1 MKITFIA
8 DTHHYSKT
16 LGTTGKA
23 YELRSGS
30 DQKCLAET
38 GDIIDAAF
46 KQIAESDTDAV
57 FILGDV
63 SNDGE
68 MVSHIEFR
76 EKLYALK
83 ESKPVYIITATHDWC
98 CDQNPRRFEGDT
110 VSNDVEVMK
119 SEDLPE
125 FYKDFGP
132 EQAIDK
138 FITKIGTVCYTVQLD
153 EKVRVLCLNDDKN
166 ENDHAGFTEDCWQ
179 WIEKQIAKA
188 TEDGCVLIGAEH
200 HLLIPHVSPLIAVGS
215 VCVADRDYVASR
227 FADAGLKY
235 MFVGHSHMQST
246 AKYTSEDGNTITEV
260 NVGSLCGYP
269 APIVEVTVND
279 DGTLTYDVDHLKTFV
294 LNGKEIDALPFLAKH
309 ATDLVNRVLECKTKE
324 EFAEKLS
331 ALQLSGG
338 KLSAYWVIA
347 KPILHKL
354 DTALAYDVYK
364 LMKRLG
370 LAKYIPK
377 SAAERYHYKP
387 LKEFINEVLLSV
399 FDGALDA
406 KERESDYYALVIGVI
421 LGLSQL
427 KRDNEFTEKL
437 IEMFDNL
444 LTGGE
449 INNQHA
455 TI

>member
-38 GDIIDAAF
+38 GEIIDAAF
-46 KQIAESDTDAV
+46 QQIAESDTDAV

-76 EKLYALK
+76 EKLYELK
-83 ESKPVYIITATHDWC
+83 KSKPVFVITATHDWC
-98 CDQNPRRFEGDT
+98 CDGNPRCFDGDT
-110 VSNDVEVMK
+110 VSNDVEVIR
-119 SEDLPE
+119 SDELPE

-132 EQAIDK
+132 AQAIDS
-138 FITKIGTVCYTVQLD
+138 FITKIGTVCYTVQPGK
-153 EKVRVLCLNDDKN
+153 KVRVLCLNDDKN

-179 WIEKQIAKA
+179 WIERQIENAKK
-188 TEDGCVLIGAEH
+188 DGCLLIGAEH
-200 HLLIPHVSPLIAVGS
+200 HLLMPHVSPLIAIGS
-215 VCVADRDYVASR
+215 VCVADKEYVASR
-227 FADAGLKY
+227 FADAGLRY

-246 AKYTSEDGNTITEV
+246 AKFTSEKGNTITEV

-269 APIVEVTVND
+269 APIVNVTVND
-279 DGTLTYDVDHLKTFV
+279 NETITYDVDHLKTFV
-294 LNGKEIDALPFLAKH
+294 LNGRETEAMPFLAKH
-309 ATDLVNRVLECKTKE
+309 ATDLINRVLECKTKE
-324 EFAEKLS
+324 EFSEKLS
-331 ALQLSGG
+331 ALQLSGS
-338 KLSAYWVIA
+338 KLSAYWIVA
-347 KPILHKL
+347 KPVLHKL
-354 DTALAYDVYK
+354 NTMLAYDVYK
-364 LMKRLG
+364 LLRSFG

-387 LKEFINEVLLSV
+387 LKEFINEILLSV
-399 FDGALDA
+399 FDGVLDP

-427 KRDNEFTEKL
+427 KKDAEFTKKL
-437 IEMFDNL
+437 ISMFDNL